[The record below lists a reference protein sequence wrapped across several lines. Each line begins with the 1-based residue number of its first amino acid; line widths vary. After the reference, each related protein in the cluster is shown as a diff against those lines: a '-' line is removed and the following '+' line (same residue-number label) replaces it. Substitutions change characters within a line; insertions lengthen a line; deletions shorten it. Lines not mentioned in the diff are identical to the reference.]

1 MVSYYYNTFLGKRG
15 CTTQNLH
22 RVFGGRE
29 VRGSEKSG
37 SPGNSRLETE
47 WFSEEWSGDRE
58 MEHEARHKERGA
70 HSAQTQSQHFPRVI
84 LRIRNLIEHFHWKTK
99 RKTQYTQ
106 TYSSIKTLFS
116 FLYVCV
122 FKQRVSGNFFVMIH
136 SRPLATWHTFSSAI
150 NWEWIPHWTK
160 KMDNDATIIWLR
172 PIFVSLRDVIL
183 AQARQA
189 PTELPESLKNGGGWV
204 RLTW

>member
-1 MVSYYYNTFLGKRG
+1 
-15 CTTQNLH
+15 
-22 RVFGGRE
+22 
-29 VRGSEKSG
+29 
-37 SPGNSRLETE
+37 
-47 WFSEEWSGDRE
+47 

-70 HSAQTQSQHFPRVI
+70 HSAQTQSQHFPREI

-99 RKTQYTQ
+99 RKTA
-106 TYSSIKTLFS
+106 SSIPNPLLFPIR
-116 FLYVCV
+116 VCV
-122 FKQRVSGNFFVMIH
+122 FKQRVSGNFFVMIY

-160 KMDNDATIIWLR
+160 KVDNDATIIWSR

-189 PTELPESLKNGGGWV
+189 PTELPETLKTGGGWTTNFSENCHV
-204 RLTW
+204 HRSPLIPFSFF